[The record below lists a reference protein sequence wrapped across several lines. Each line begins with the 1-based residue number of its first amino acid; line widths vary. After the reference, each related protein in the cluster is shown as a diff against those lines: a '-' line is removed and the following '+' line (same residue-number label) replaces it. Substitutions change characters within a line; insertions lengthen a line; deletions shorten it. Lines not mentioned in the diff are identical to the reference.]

1 MSELS
6 KEQVERAI
14 GSIGRRDYRDPHI
27 QKIAREAMKRK
38 KKKEKPTPPVSKPTP
53 SRPSPS
59 SSRSKS
65 RHSGS
70 GSSSSPSRSSSK
82 YYYIKPGVYEGVT
95 GMISSRSSL
104 PSGRGWKRVSKEEY
118 EEHNRKAREYHERK
132 EKEKLEKKIGRGDK
146 TALKEWEKRYGKSE
160 VTEVVTTKNPK
171 TGERVEIPVAK
182 TSYGTYLY
190 EIGGKV
196 KEIKPAIGKREE
208 LVLGDIAKEYHK
220 SVIGKSP
227 DYAISYGSVKKQEF
241 GRYAVAEDY
250 IDIKRGRKQA
260 WKTPDDKLIVVEGTS
275 PPYGMSEKVAKER
288 GYERISPKYVEI
300 KEGGLSATIPVG
312 ISKAPEKIPSAI
324 GKATP
329 EEVVGAIKGATK
341 MGVAKQGETVML
353 SPEEYLGY
361 EALEITKREKQK
373 ELREKK
379 ERITKEFEQMHW
391 LARSAVSVG
400 IGLKNIPDLAELT
413 WLKATGQ
420 EERWR
425 EKRAEM
431 LAKYKGLGKEIVKTP
446 TKGVPK
452 ALAETFTEG
461 AGQLPLYAGLG
472 RLVTPVVGGVIK
484 GSEKAIQVGKAMG
497 TAKGVGLRMGGAS
510 VKGVVYGLGA
520 VAVTVP
526 LVDVTMEGIR
536 GNMRNVVRKSAQYG
550 TELGAF
556 TLGAMSSQPLKAGVL
571 GGKKFKLRLFKPKK
585 APKIKSEK
593 LPKTWAQ
600 SPKWTDAETVHQN
613 VIRQMKS
620 IQRNLFKPLES
631 RGLSE
636 TVRVKFPKQ
645 QPLYKSYAPT
655 VPKTKHYFVLE
666 KYAEFKPKHITLDV
680 GKTIKLK
687 GARIQGLDE
696 YGRVV
701 FRKGNRLYY
710 LETTEMKGIHPD
722 YTAYRIISVVKG
734 KPKVIAKG
742 FTKTETIRNLGEV
755 ALEKTI
761 TTPPKLQ
768 TTKPRIKTLKDVVKG
783 VDDHYSSISKGL
795 SQKGTGQKL
804 RLKAPKTKKSLT
816 EKLATKTATKQKLRL
831 KVKAKP
837 KSLTEQIYAYQKMK
851 MELITQ
857 MKARQKL
864 LSSLGITLDQ
874 LYRKG
879 VLPIQTQ
886 KYKVKLKGKTRIKEQ
901 LKEEI
906 SQEQDIGQE
915 LDQQMKQITKQITQQ
930 KTITQQIT
938 NTTPSYDQ
946 EYIRIE
952 QQINPVKPKIKH
964 KKKGGGGGI
973 PMLPFTGV
981 GIGAIDSQY
990 RTVTKHIKHNIPK
1003 VEKLL
1008 EL

>member
-53 SRPSPS
+53 SRPSSS

-65 RHSGS
+65 RHSGG
-70 GSSSSPSRSSSK
+70 GSSSSPSRSSSE
-82 YYYIKPGVYEGVT
+82 YYYIKPGEYEGVH
-95 GMISSRSSL
+95 GIISERAEA

-118 EEHNRKAREYHERK
+118 EEHKRKAREYHERK
-132 EKEKLEKKIGRGDK
+132 EKEKLERRIRHGDK
-146 TALKEWEKRYGKSE
+146 TALKEWEKRYGKPE

-171 TGERVEIPVAK
+171 TGERVEIPVAR
-182 TSYGTYLY
+182 TPYGTYIY

-196 KEIKPAIGKREE
+196 KELKPAIGKREE
-208 LVLGDIAKEYHK
+208 SVLGDIAREYHK

-227 DYAISYGSVKKQEF
+227 RYAVSYGSVKKQEF
-241 GRYAVAEDY
+241 GRYAVAEAY
-250 IDIKRGRKQA
+250 ADIKRGRKQA
-260 WKTPDDKLIVVEGTS
+260 WKTPDDKLIIVEGTS
-275 PPYGMSEKVAKER
+275 PPYGMSEKKAKEM
-288 GYERISPKYVEI
+288 GYERISPKNIEI

-312 ISKAPEKIPSAI
+312 ISKAPEKTPSAI

-329 EEVVGAIKGATK
+329 EEVVGAIRGATK

-361 EALEITKREKQK
+361 EALEKTEREKQK
-373 ELREKK
+373 ELREKR
-379 ERITKEFEQMHW
+379 ERITREFEEMHPIAKG
-391 LARSAVSVG
+391 LVSVG
-400 IGLKNIPDLAELT
+400 IGFKNIPDIAELT

-420 EERWR
+420 EEKWR

-472 RLVTPVVGGVIK
+472 RLITPVVGGAMA
-484 GSEKAIQVGKAMG
+484 KASQI
-497 TAKGVGLRMGGAS
+497 GVKTGA
-510 VKGVVYGLGA
+510 VAKGVVYGLGVTA
-520 VAVTVP
+520 VAVP
-526 LVDVTMEGIR
+526 SIDVTMEGIR
-536 GNMRNVVRKSAQYG
+536 GNMRNVVRKTAQYT
-550 TELGAF
+550 TEFGAF
-556 TLGAMSSQPLKAGVL
+556 TLGAISSQPLKAGVL
-571 GGKKFKLRLFKPKK
+571 GGKKLTGRFARAGKLAKGVKPSKPK
-585 APKIKSEK
+585 APIKTEK

-600 SPKWTDAETVHQN
+600 SPEWTNAETVHQN

-645 QPLYKSYAPT
+645 QPLYKSNVPT

-666 KYAEFKPKHITLDV
+666 KYAEFKPRHIALDV

-701 FRKGNRLYY
+701 FKKGNRLYY

-768 TTKPRIKTLKDVVKG
+768 TTKPRVKTLKDVVKG
-783 VDDHYSSISKGL
+783 IDDHYSSISKGL
-795 SQKGTGQKL
+795 SREGTGQKL
-804 RLKAPKTKKSLT
+804 RLKAPKTEKSLT
-816 EKLATKTATKQKLRL
+816 EKMATKTATKQKLRL

-837 KSLTEQIYAYQKMK
+837 RTLTEQIYAYQKMK

-886 KYKVKLKGKTRIKEQ
+886 KYRVKLKGKTRIKEQ
-901 LKEEI
+901 LEEEI

-930 KTITQQIT
+930 KIITQQIT
-938 NTTPSYDQ
+938 NTIPSYDQ

-952 QQINPVKPKIKH
+952 QQITPVKPKIEH